1 MPTYETLKP
10 KTNIPELVTFQYNE
24 PQTGEGQ
31 YGTWYKYAI
40 ENRGVNKVL
49 FPTKFLNDKLQAFQ
63 PLQGK
68 TLEIVLIEIDG
79 GKKDWRVN
87 VPGQGGTNTPIP
99 SQNFPERNFEAD
111 NRIPVGQDGM
121 APSVQETI
129 AKMRV
134 AFKSIVDAHKALEK
148 RVGGLETLVTQLT
161 SKDALDLHQ
170 GFNDSKSIDIEIPD
184 GL

>member
-10 KTNIPELVTFQYNE
+10 KTNLPELVTFQYNE

-79 GKKDWRVN
+79 GKKDWRVS
-87 VPGQGGTNTPIP
+87 VPGQSGTNTPVSP
-99 SQNFPERNFEAD
+99 QNVPQRNFEA
-111 NRIPVGQDGM
+111 NETIVELQ
-121 APSVQETI
+121 QTI

-134 AFKSIVDAHKALEK
+134 AFANHEERIKT
-148 RVGGLETLVTQLT
+148 LETMAIDLKGKQAFDLHSSPTVTQT
-161 SKDALDLHQ
+161 EMPK
-170 GFNDSKSIDIEIPD
+170 KV
-184 GL
+184 

>member
-10 KTNIPELVTFQYNE
+10 KTNLPELVTFQYNE

-79 GKKDWRVN
+79 GKKDWRVT
-87 VPGQGGTNTPIP
+87 VPCQSGTNTPV
-99 SQNFPERNFEAD
+99 SAQNVPQRSFEANNNVPD
-111 NRIPVGQDGM
+111 
-121 APSVQETI
+121 VQETI
-129 AKMRV
+129 KKMRV
-134 AFKSIVDAHKALEK
+134 AFQSMVDAHKALEM
-148 RVGGLETLVTQLT
+148 RVSGLETIVADLT
-161 SKDALDLHQ
+161 SKDAVDLHQ
-170 GFNDSKSIDIEIPD
+170 SFNIETPE

>member
-10 KTNIPELVTFQYNE
+10 KTNIPELVTFQYND

-79 GKKDWRVN
+79 GKKDWRVS

-99 SQNFPERNFEAD
+99 SQNVPQRNFEANND
-111 NRIPVGQDGM
+111 VPD
-121 APSVQETI
+121 VQETI
-129 AKMRV
+129 EKMRV
-134 AFKSIVDAHKALEK
+134 AFKSMADAHKALEI
-148 RVGGLETLVTQLT
+148 RVSGLETIVANLT
-161 SKDALDLHQ
+161 SKEAVDLHQ
-170 GFNDSKSIDIEIPD
+170 SFSIETPE

>member
-10 KTNIPELVTFQYNE
+10 KTNLPELVTFQYNE

-79 GKKDWRVN
+79 GKKDWRVS
-87 VPGQGGTNTPIP
+87 VPGQVSTNTPVFPQNVPERSFDTNQRIIDLEETIKKMRTAFQNHEDRIKSLETPTVDIP
-99 SQNFPERNFEAD
+99 GFEEPLNIEFPE
-111 NRIPVGQDGM
+111 
-121 APSVQETI
+121 
-129 AKMRV
+129 
-134 AFKSIVDAHKALEK
+134 
-148 RVGGLETLVTQLT
+148 
-161 SKDALDLHQ
+161 
-170 GFNDSKSIDIEIPD
+170 GFLK
-184 GL
+184 

>member
-49 FPTKFLNDKLQAFQ
+49 FPTKFLNDKLQTFQ

-68 TLEIVLIEIDG
+68 TLEIVLIEVGG

-87 VPGQGGTNTPIP
+87 IPGQSGTNTPV
-99 SQNFPERNFEAD
+99 QPENVPETKFEANNNVPD
-111 NRIPVGQDGM
+111 VH
-121 APSVQETI
+121 ETI

-134 AFKSIVDAHKALEK
+134 AFQSMVDAHKALEK

-184 GL
+184 EL

>member
-10 KTNIPELVTFQYNE
+10 KTNLPELVTFQYNE

-79 GKKDWRVN
+79 GKKDWRVS
-87 VPGQGGTNTPIP
+87 VPGQSGVNTPVS
-99 SQNFPERNFEAD
+99 SQNVQERNFD
-111 NRIPVGQDGM
+111 TNQRIL
-121 APSVQETI
+121 
-129 AKMRV
+129 
-134 AFKSIVDAHKALEK
+134 ALEDTIENM
-148 RVGGLETLVTQLT
+148 RAAFSNHEARIHNLENPT
-161 SKDALDLHQ
+161 D
-170 GFNDSKSIDIEIPD
+170 NIPGD
-184 GL
+184 FFEKKQTT

>member
-31 YGTWYKYAI
+31 WGTWYKYAI

-49 FPTKFLNDKLQAFQ
+49 FPTKFLNDKLQAFK

-79 GKKDWRVN
+79 GKKDWRVS
-87 VPGQGGTNTPIP
+87 VPGTNTPVS
-99 SQNFPERNFEAD
+99 SQNVPEAKFEANQNVPD
-111 NRIPVGQDGM
+111 
-121 APSVQETI
+121 VQETI
-129 AKMRV
+129 SKMRI
-134 AFKSIVDAHKALEK
+134 AFQSIVDSHRALEK

-161 SKDALDLHQ
+161 SKEALDLHQ
-170 GFNDSKSIDIEIPD
+170 GFNDSKSVNIEVPS

>member
-10 KTNIPELVTFQYNE
+10 KTNLPELVTFQYNE

-79 GKKDWRVN
+79 GKKDWRVS

-99 SQNFPERNFEAD
+99 SQNVPERNFEANND
-111 NRIPVGQDGM
+111 VPD
-121 APSVQETI
+121 VQETI
-129 AKMRV
+129 AKMRI
-134 AFKSIVDAHKALEK
+134 AFKSMADAHKALEM
-148 RVGGLETLVTQLT
+148 RVSGLETIVANLT
-161 SKDALDLHQ
+161 SKEAVDLHQ
-170 GFNDSKSIDIEIPD
+170 SFSIETPE

>member
-10 KTNIPELVTFQYNE
+10 KTNLPELVTFQYNE

-79 GKKDWRVN
+79 GRKDWRVS
-87 VPGQGGTNTPIP
+87 VPGQSGTNTPV
-99 SQNFPERNFEAD
+99 STQNVPERNFD
-111 NRIPVGQDGM
+111 TNQRILDL
-121 APSVQETI
+121 EDTI
-129 AKMRV
+129 EKMRA
-134 AFKSIVDAHKALEK
+134 AFADHEFRITKLEP
-148 RVGGLETLVTQLT
+148 T
-161 SKDALDLHQ
+161 D
-170 GFNDSKSIDIEIPD
+170 NIPD
-184 GL
+184 DFFEKKQTP